1 MKSLWPWLCALAS
14 GVMLALCF
22 APVDQGG
29 FAWFALTPLLAALWF
44 SAPWAKGEDCRQFLL
59 GYVTGLGYFL
69 GSLHWLIT
77 VTALGWFALS
87 AYLAVYPAIWAI
99 ITGVLL
105 RPRQSPYEA
114 KPVWLKSWNNLRV
127 AALSAALWTGLE
139 WVRGE
144 MFTGFAWNS
153 LGVALHRNLALIQ
166 ISDITGVGGLS
177 FLLVMVNVMI
187 VITVKRIKMEI
198 GRHALRPHY
207 DFSLTVALVAVVFGY
222 GVRQLFAKP
231 VESVPVSVA
240 AVQANVPVNVKR
252 DLVNEQ
258 SILDKHILLSE
269 TALAMKPDLL
279 IWPEAAT
286 PQPAFSDQKN
296 WDAVRGI
303 ARKHSGDFFFGTVY
317 GEYNAAA
324 LLTERG
330 EKYAIYHKVHLVPF
344 GEYVP
349 LRESF
354 PLFAMIVGDLVP
366 DDFKFGSG
374 PKVLEMA
381 SKRVKIGPLI
391 CFEDTLG
398 DLARQFAGMGAQMF
412 VTVTNDG
419 WFLESAGSQQHFN
432 HALFRCA
439 ETKLPMVRAA
449 NTGVTGIIDR
459 FGRPDNI
466 LKNEAGSTFF
476 EGVLIGQMN
485 VPVNPVK
492 TFYTRNGEV
501 FSLVCLG
508 VAAVSCGVLVVRR
521 KTHG

>member
-1 MKSLWPWLCALAS
+1 
-14 GVMLALCF
+14 MLALCF
-22 APVDQGG
+22 APADLGG
-29 FAWFALTPLLAALWF
+29 LAWVALTPLLAALWF
-44 SAPWAKGEDCRQFLL
+44 SEPWKKHDDWRLFLL
-59 GYVTGLGYFL
+59 GYVAGLGYFL

-77 VTALGWFALS
+77 VTALGWVALA
-87 AYLAVYPAIWAI
+87 AYIALYPALWAAF
-99 ITGVLL
+99 TGTIL

-114 KPVWLKSWNNLRV
+114 KPIWLKSWNNLRV
-127 AALSAALWTGLE
+127 AALSAAAWTGLE
-139 WVRGE
+139 WIRGE
-144 MFTGFAWNS
+144 LFTGFGWNS
-153 LGVALHRNLALIQ
+153 LGISLHRNLALIQ

-187 VITVKRIKMEI
+187 VITVKRIRTEL

-231 VESVPVSVA
+231 VESLPLTVA
-240 AVQANVPVNVKR
+240 AVQGNIPVNEKR
-252 DLVNEQ
+252 DPINEQ
-258 SILDKHILLSE
+258 AILDLHARLSE

-279 IWPEAAT
+279 VWPEAAT
-286 PQPAFSDQKN
+286 PQPVFADQKN
-296 WDAVRGI
+296 WDVVRGI
-303 ARKHSGDFFFGTVY
+303 AEKHDGDFLLGTVY
-317 GEYNAAA
+317 GDFNSVA

-330 EKYAIYHKVHLVPF
+330 KEAAIYHKVHLVPF

-366 DDFKFGSG
+366 DDFQFGPG
-374 PKVLEMA
+374 PKVLDMA
-381 SKRVKIGPLI
+381 AKPVKIGPLI

-398 DLARQFAGMGAQMF
+398 DLARKFAGLGAQMF

-419 WFLESAGSQQHFN
+419 WFLQSAGSRQHFN

-459 FGRPDNI
+459 FGRPAN
-466 LKNEAGSTFF
+466 LLLNEAGSTFF
-476 EGVLIGQMN
+476 EGVLIGEVS
-485 VPVNPVK
+485 VPKNPAK
-492 TFYTRNGEV
+492 TFYTLNGDV
-501 FSLVCLG
+501 FSLACLAAGILTCG
-508 VAAVSCGVLVVRR
+508 VAFFRR
-521 KTHG
+521 NTNH

>member
-1 MKSLWPWLCALAS
+1 MKSLWPWFCALAS
-14 GVMLALCF
+14 GLLLALCF

-29 FAWFALTPLLAALWF
+29 FAWIALTPLLAALWF
-44 SAPWAKGEDCRQFLL
+44 SKPWAKHDDWRQLLL

-77 VTALGWFALS
+77 VTTLGWFALS
-87 AYLAVYPAIWAI
+87 AYLAIYPAVWAV
-99 ITGVLL
+99 ITGVML

-114 KPVWLKSWNNLRV
+114 KPVWMKSWNNLRV

-144 MFTGFAWNS
+144 LFTGFAWNS
-153 LGVALHRNLALIQ
+153 LGVALHNNLALIQ

-187 VITVKRIKMEI
+187 VITVKRLKMEI

-207 DFSLTVALVAVVFGY
+207 DFSLTVALVALVFGY

-231 VESVPVSVA
+231 VESLPLRVA
-240 AVQANVPVNVKR
+240 AVQGNVPVNEKR

-258 SILDKHILLSE
+258 SILDKHIRLSE

-286 PQPAFSDQKN
+286 PQPAFADQKN
-296 WDAVRGI
+296 WDVVRGI
-303 ARKHSGDFFFGTVY
+303 AQKHEGDFLFGTVF
-317 GEYNAAA
+317 GEFNAAA
-324 LLTERG
+324 ILTERG
-330 EKYAIYHKVHLVPF
+330 GKYAIYRKVHLVPF

-366 DDFKFGSG
+366 DDFEFGPG
-374 PKVLEMA
+374 PQLLDMA
-381 SKRVKIGPLI
+381 AKPVKIGPLI

-398 DLARQFAGMGAQMF
+398 DLARQFAELGAQLF

-419 WFLESAGSQQHFN
+419 WFLQSAGSQQHFH

-449 NTGVTGIIDR
+449 NTGVTAIIDR

-476 EGVLIGQMN
+476 EGVLIGQVH
-485 VPVNPVK
+485 VPVNPAK
-492 TFYTRNGEV
+492 TFYTLYGEV
-501 FSLVCLG
+501 FSMACLG
-508 VAAVSCGVLVVRR
+508 VAAAACGVMLFRR
-521 KTHG
+521 KT